1 GGEGRRHIGL
11 YSLVGITTHLNPR
24 MRGLESS
31 EAHPRYAVSHDPHCR
46 CPGLSIIARFIAAPW
61 TTKRDHWRE
70 RERQI
75 KRLSLA
81 TLARRCRAEFGRR
94 FPRPRRWLAV
104 DFLGGSGDYRARC
117 SPGNLRG
124 GTPREAEGCESQAR
138 LWRRYLRLQHRFG
151 LPSTASAS
159 DHVWA

>member
-1 GGEGRRHIGL
+1 MVVARKCAEAQEDLRRLGRSPSPTGVQEKKYFSSAGRQNFGL

-24 MRGLESS
+24 MRGLECS
-31 EAHPRYAVSHDPHCR
+31 ERHPRYAVSHDPHCR

-81 TLARRCRAEFGRR
+81 TLARRCRVEFGRR
-94 FPRPRRWLAV
+94 FPRPGRWLAV
-104 DFLGGSGDYRARC
+104 DFLGGSRDHRTRC
-117 SPGNLRG
+117 SS
-124 GTPREAEGCESQAR
+124 GTPRGRTPGEA
-138 LWRRYLRLQHRFG
+138 
-151 LPSTASAS
+151 
-159 DHVWA
+159 